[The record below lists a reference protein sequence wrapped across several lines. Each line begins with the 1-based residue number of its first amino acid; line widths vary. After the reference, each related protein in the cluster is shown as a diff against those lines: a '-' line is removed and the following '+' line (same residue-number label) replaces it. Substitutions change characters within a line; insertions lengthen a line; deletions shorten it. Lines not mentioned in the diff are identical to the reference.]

1 MDLQAEEGHGISLK
15 QINVNDELQHK
26 RRYIMRGA
34 GGRRN
39 QSRQSRRSGRSFM
52 LFMAPSFLG
61 VLLFVLLPFLDV
73 WKRSFTTAVTGQFNG
88 IRNYQTIFT
97 NQAFVLAVKNT
108 LRFTAVCIPILVV
121 AGLII
126 ALPLSKLQNAGL
138 VKSLYLFPLAMP
150 TATIVIVWKM
160 FFYKQGLL
168 NLFLTQ
174 LGEWTGLWGEIHKDY
189 LGSGAAFWVL
199 VFSYVWKNTGYT
211 VVLWLAGILGIPN
224 EFLEAAR
231 VDGASGGQ
239 IFFRIVLPN
248 LKGSLYTIVI
258 LSFLNSFKIYR
269 EAYLVAG
276 AYPEQDIYL
285 LQHLFNN
292 WFVNLDFDKMAAAAV
307 CVGGFLFAVIM
318 LLQHLWDRDEA

>member
-1 MDLQAEEGHGISLK
+1 
-15 QINVNDELQHK
+15 
-26 RRYIMRGA
+26 MRNA
-34 GGRRN
+34 
-39 QSRQSRRSGRSFM
+39 FF

-73 WKRSFTTAVTGQFNG
+73 FKRSFTTAVTDRFNG
-88 IRNYQTIFT
+88 IQNYKTIFT
-97 NQAFVLAVKNT
+97 NQAFILAVKNT
-108 LRFTAVCIPILVV
+108 FRFTIVCIPLLVII
-121 AGLII
+121 GLII
-126 ALPLSKLQNAGL
+126 AMPLSKLKSAGL

-160 FFYKQGLL
+160 FFYKQGFL
-168 NLFLTQ
+168 NLFLTR
-174 LGEWTGLWGEIHKDY
+174 LGELTGLWGEVHKDY
-189 LGSGAAFWVL
+189 LGSSAAFWVL
-199 VFSYVWKNTGYT
+199 IFSYVWKNTGYT

-224 EFLEAAR
+224 EMLEAAK
-231 VDGASGGQ
+231 VDGASEWQ
-239 IFFRIVLPN
+239 SFLKIILPN

-307 CVGGFLFAVIM
+307 CVGGFLFIVIM
-318 LLQHLWDRDEA
+318 MLQHMWDSRE

>member
-1 MDLQAEEGHGISLK
+1 MRKKYHFIWRNRKLQRA
-15 QINVNDELQHK
+15 
-26 RRYIMRGA
+26 
-34 GGRRN
+34 
-39 QSRQSRRSGRSFM
+39 FF
-52 LFMAPSFLG
+52 LFLTPSFLG
-61 VLLFVLLPFLDV
+61 VLVFVLLPFLDV
-73 WKRSFTTAVTGQFNG
+73 FKRSFTTAVTSRFNG
-88 IRNYQTIFT
+88 IKNYETIFT
-97 NQAFVLAVKNT
+97 NQAFTLAVKNT
-108 LRFTAVCIPILVV
+108 FRFTIVCIPLLVV
-121 AGLII
+121 VGLII
-126 ALPLSKLQNAGL
+126 ALPLSRLKSAGL

-160 FFYKQGLL
+160 FFYKQGFL

-174 LGEWTGLWGEIHKDY
+174 LGKWSGLWGEIHKDY
-189 LGSGAAFWVL
+189 LGSSAAFWVL
-199 VFSYVWKNTGYT
+199 VFSYIWKNTGYT

-224 EFLEAAR
+224 ELLEAAR
-231 VDGASGGQ
+231 VDGASERQ
-239 IFFRIVLPN
+239 SFFKIVLPN

-307 CVGGFLFAVIM
+307 CVGGFLFIVIM
-318 LLQHLWDRDEA
+318 LLQHLWDKQEE

>member
-1 MDLQAEEGHGISLK
+1 
-15 QINVNDELQHK
+15 
-26 RRYIMRGA
+26 MRKT
-34 GGRRN
+34 
-39 QSRQSRRSGRSFM
+39 SRAFL
-52 LFMAPSFLG
+52 LFMMPSILG
-61 VLLFVLLPFLDV
+61 VLIFVLLPFLDV
-73 WKRSFTTAVTGQFNG
+73 LKRSFTTAVTSQFNG
-88 IRNYQTIFT
+88 IRNYATIFT

-108 LRFTAVCIPILVV
+108 FRFTIVCIPLLVV
-121 AGLII
+121 IGLMI
-126 ALPLSKLQNAGL
+126 ALPLSRLKSAGL

-160 FFYKQGLL
+160 FFYKQGFL

-174 LGEWTGLWGEIHKDY
+174 LGEWTGLWGEVHKDY
-189 LGSGAAFWVL
+189 LGSSVAFWVL

-224 EFLEAAR
+224 ELLEAAE
-231 VDGASGGQ
+231 VDGASERQ
-239 IFFRIVLPN
+239 IFFKIVLPN

-292 WFVNLDFDKMAAAAV
+292 WFVNLDFDKMAAASV
-307 CVGGFLFAVIM
+307 CVGGFLFLVIM
-318 LLQHLWDRDEA
+318 LLQHLWDQQDI

>member
-1 MDLQAEEGHGISLK
+1 MQWNRTGKG
-15 QINVNDELQHK
+15 K
-26 RRYIMRGA
+26 RHMKRT
-34 GGRRN
+34 GRA
-39 QSRQSRRSGRSFM
+39 FL

-61 VLLFVLLPFLDV
+61 VLIFVLLPFLDV
-73 WKRSFTTAVTGQFNG
+73 FKRSFTTAVTNQFNG
-88 IRNYQTIFT
+88 IQNYQTIFT

-108 LRFTAVCIPILVV
+108 FRFTIVCIPLLVV
-121 AGLII
+121 IGLMI
-126 ALPLSKLQNAGL
+126 ALPLSRLKSAGL

-160 FFYKQGLL
+160 FFYKQGFL
-168 NLFLTQ
+168 NLFLTRI
-174 LGEWTGLWGEIHKDY
+174 GNWTGLWGEMHKDY

-224 EFLEAAR
+224 ELLEAAR
-231 VDGASGGQ
+231 VDGASGRQ
-239 IFFRIVLPN
+239 IFFKIVLPN

-307 CVGGFLFAVIM
+307 CVGGFLFVVIM
-318 LLQHLWDRDEA
+318 LLQNLWDKQET

>member
-1 MDLQAEEGHGISLK
+1 MK
-15 QINVNDELQHK
+15 THK
-26 RRYIMRGA
+26 FQFKRNKMRGA
-34 GGRRN
+34 
-39 QSRQSRRSGRSFM
+39 FF

-61 VLLFVLLPFLDV
+61 ILLFVLLPFLDV
-73 WKRSFTTAVTGQFNG
+73 FKRSFTTAVTGEFNG
-88 IRNYQTIFT
+88 IQNYKTIFT

-108 LRFTAVCIPILVV
+108 FRFTIVCIPLLVIV
-121 AGLII
+121 GLMI
-126 ALPLSKLQNAGL
+126 AMPLSRLKSAGM

-160 FFYKQGLL
+160 FFYKQGFL
-168 NLFLTQ
+168 NLFLTR
-174 LGEWTGLWGEIHKDY
+174 LGELTGLWGEIHTDY
-189 LGSGAAFWVL
+189 LGSSAAFWVL

-224 EFLEAAR
+224 EMLEAAK
-231 VDGASGGQ
+231 VDGASEWQ
-239 IFFRIVLPN
+239 SFFKIILPN

-276 AYPEQDIYL
+276 SYPQEDIYL

-292 WFVNLDFDKMAAAAV
+292 WFVNLEFDKMAAAAV
-307 CVGGFLFAVIM
+307 CVGAVLFVAIM
-318 LLQHLWDRDEA
+318 ALQRVWDRAE